1 MKETK
6 ERIIKTADVVTIAIA
21 IIISVI
27 AFIIDGYNSYVN
39 NEVQIDYAFVAT
51 SLLLAIAIHFIL
63 VGFWENEMTSRQ
75 KELTQGLD
83 QAVSTIIDSLNG
95 VEVIF
100 FDDINNVD
108 MYIAKRISEAS
119 ECVYDFTWQ
128 DFISINPY
136 HRNLVDKEC
145 AAKKIDSSIQSFCS
159 KKTTKPRIY
168 KEIFT
173 FSYPQNIKKM
183 LNHITYGDVYCCSY
197 YENKDPNAK
206 FPKLQFVVIDDK
218 EVIFVS
224 SAYTPNLCS
233 IKNTGI
239 ASIFCNYFEQAWELS
254 KKIKDRD
261 KVDNN
266 LIKEI
271 NDRYGKR

>member
-6 ERIIKTADVVTIAIA
+6 EKIIKIADVVTIAVA

-27 AFIIDGYNSYVN
+27 AFIVDGYNSYVN
-39 NEVQIDYAFVAT
+39 NGVQIDYAFVAT

-63 VGFWENEMTSRQ
+63 VGFLENEISSRQ
-75 KELTQGLD
+75 KELTQGLE
-83 QAVSTIIDSLNG
+83 QAVSTIVDSLNG

-100 FDDINNVD
+100 FDDINEVD
-108 MYIAKRISEAS
+108 IYIAKRILAAS
-119 ECVYDFTWQ
+119 ECVYDFNWQ
-128 DFISINPY
+128 DFTPINPY
-136 HRNLVDKEC
+136 HRNLANKEY
-145 AAKKIDSSIQSFCS
+145 AATKIDSSIKSFCS

-168 KEIFT
+168 MEIFT
-173 FSYPQNIKKM
+173 FLYPQNIGKM

-197 YENKDPNAK
+197 YENKDPNTK

-224 SAYTPNLCS
+224 SAYKPNLCS
-233 IKNTGI
+233 IKNTRI

-271 NDRYGKR
+271 NDRYK